1 MNELERF
8 RDPQER
14 LPALIDYLKSDQAV
28 RATETGQPV
37 ININIYEA
45 PREAAPVAVPV
56 DVATKYAPHM
66 ILATWSLIVLAGVAV
81 VFVMIA
87 GALMTM
93 MISTAVCA
101 VAVAASVRSLRQTK
115 AEAKMNA
122 RARRASNRR

>member
-45 PREAAPVAVPV
+45 PREAAPVVPPV